1 VPGAERESLMMRH
14 GSTRTADL
22 RRLAVALL
30 VCLWPLSTAV
40 LGHERPGAT
49 RSEEAKAPEIDSEH
63 IFGITEGSD
72 IGDAGETEAEV
83 EPFGRF
89 GKRGGSYA
97 ATSTML
103 TYKYTPTDYF
113 RIAPLLNFA
122 SHNISNVPGL
132 DNINQFTFEGAGAE
146 VRWRLLDR
154 TKAPI
159 GLTLSAAPQRN
170 RVDDI
175 TGLPVEQYAV
185 ELLALIDKDLVPDR
199 LFAALNLLYEPAW
212 TRQRT
217 TGEWER
223 DATVGI
229 SAALSAQ
236 VAAGVFVA
244 TEIRYM
250 RKYDGIALNTFLGEA
265 LFVGPSL
272 YVKFPSQWFASVAWN
287 VQVAG
292 HATGEPFSLDLTNF
306 EHHEV
311 RLRFGVG
318 F

>member
-1 VPGAERESLMMRH
+1 MRRYD
-14 GSTRTADL
+14 GIKAMWRAI
-22 RRLAVALL
+22 ALL
-30 VCLWPLSTAV
+30 VCLAWPASVFA
-40 LGHERPGAT
+40 HERPGAT
-49 RSEEAKAPEIDSEH
+49 RSDDAKHAEIDTEH
-63 IFGITEGSD
+63 IFGIVEGSD
-72 IGDAGETEAEV
+72 IGDAGESEAEV

-97 ATSTML
+97 ATSTL
-103 TYKYTPTDYF
+103 VTYKYVPIENF
-113 RIAPLLNFA
+113 RIAPLLTFA

-132 DNINQFTFEGAGAE
+132 DNIDRFTLEGAGAE

-170 RVDDI
+170 RIDE
-175 TGLPVEQYAV
+175 TAGQLVEQYAV
-185 ELLALIDKDLVPDR
+185 ELAALIDKELVPDR

-212 TRQRT
+212 TRQRA

-223 DATVGI
+223 DATVGFGV
-229 SAALSAQ
+229 ALSAQ

-244 TEIRYM
+244 TEARYL
-250 RKYDGIALNTFLGEA
+250 RRYDGITLNTFLGEG
-265 LFVGPSL
+265 LFVGPSI
-272 YVKFPSQWFASVAWN
+272 YVKVNQWFASVAWN

-292 HATGEPFSLDLTNF
+292 HAVGEPFRLDLTNF
-306 EHHEV
+306 ERHEV

>member
-1 VPGAERESLMMRH
+1 MRRGGVTATMDMRAAAAAILMLCLGPLAGA
-14 GSTRTADL
+14 A
-22 RRLAVALL
+22 LA
-30 VCLWPLSTAV
+30 
-40 LGHERPGAT
+40 HERPAAT
-49 RSEEAKAPEIDSEH
+49 RSDGARHDDIDSEH

-72 IGDAGETEAEV
+72 IGEAGESEAEV

-103 TYKYTPTDYF
+103 TYKYTPVDYF

-132 DNINQFTFEGAGAE
+132 DNIDQFTFEGAGAE
-146 VRWRLLDR
+146 LRWHLLDR
-154 TKAPI
+154 TKAPF
-159 GLTLSAAPQRN
+159 GFTLSAAPQRN

-175 TGLPVEQYAV
+175 TGLPVEQYTA
-185 ELLALIDKDLVPDR
+185 EFAALLDKNLVPDR

-223 DATVGI
+223 DATVGV
-229 SAALSAQ
+229 SAAMSAQ

-244 TEIRYM
+244 TEVRYM
-250 RKYDGIALNTFLGEA
+250 RKYDGIALDTFLGEA
-265 LFVGPSL
+265 LFVGPSF
-272 YVKFPSQWFASVAWN
+272 YVKLPNQWFASVAWN

-292 HATGEPFSLDLTNF
+292 HAAGEAFALDLTNF
-306 EHHEV
+306 ERHEV

>member
-1 VPGAERESLMMRH
+1 MIRH
-14 GSTRTADL
+14 GGMTTADL
-22 RRLAVALL
+22 RHLAITLL
-30 VCLWPLSTAV
+30 MVWPLSVAAFA
-40 LGHERPGAT
+40 HERPGAK
-49 RSEEAKAPEIDSEH
+49 SGEDAKHAEIDSEH

-72 IGDAGETEAEV
+72 IGDAGETEVEV

-97 ATSTML
+97 ATSTL
-103 TYKYTPTDYF
+103 LSYKYTPIENF
-113 RIAPLLNFA
+113 RIAPLITFA

-154 TKAPI
+154 TKAPF

-170 RVDDI
+170 RIDDI
-175 TGLPVEQYAV
+175 SGLPVEQYAA
-185 ELLALIDKDLVPDR
+185 ELAALIDKDLVPDR

-229 SAALSAQ
+229 WAALSAQ

-244 TEIRYM
+244 AEARYM
-250 RKYDGIALNTFLGEA
+250 RRYDGIALNRFLGEA

-272 YVKFPSQWFASVAWN
+272 YVKLNEWFASVAWN

-292 HATGEPFSLDLTNF
+292 HAAGEPFGLDLTNF

-311 RLRFGVG
+311 RLRFGGG